1 MVVGVAWDEVRFDWA
16 AAAIKEPAALAT
28 AG

>member
-1 MVVGVAWDEVRFDWA
+1 VVGMVVGVAFDWA